1 VCGECWESVRRVRG
15 GWEVS
20 EEYGGCRR
28 SLKSTGSVWEVRE
41 VLMEYWECW
50 EYLRGV
56 WGMSG
61 KGWECLG
68 SFESVFNI
76 RYIFCVS

>member
-1 VCGECWESVRRVRG
+1 MITYAKKC
-15 GWEVS
+15 
-20 EEYGGCRR
+20 
-28 SLKSTGSVWEVRE
+28 SLARFQKRE

-50 EYLRGV
+50 EYLRSV

-76 RYIFCVS
+76 RYIFFVS